1 MNRGVLLKTFREAW
15 LATLLFGLGLF
26 VFEALLAFVLPTF
39 IDEMAGPLL
48 NLPFFRNILQ
58 AVLGAEVGDSLGP
71 KVLGSIAWVHPVA
84 LTIVAGHEI
93 VFCTRVPAGEVDR
106 GTMDVLL
113 ALPVSRWQM
122 YVSETAVW
130 LCTGLDVL
138 LMGVAGCLL
147 GGLSAPPENRTDFSL
162 LVRIVA
168 NLFCLYLAVGGLAFL
183 VSTLSERRGRAIAV
197 VFALVLSSYFLVVLA
212 QYWDFA
218 EKIAFLSILHYY
230 KPFAIMQ
237 DSAWPVKDMLV
248 LAGCGAVLWTAGGII
263 FARRDICTS

>member
-15 LATLLFGLGLF
+15 LATLLFGVGLF
-26 VFEALLAFVLPTF
+26 IFEALLAFVFPTF
-39 IDEMAGPLL
+39 FDEMAAPML
-48 NLPFFRNILQ
+48 NLPFFRNILR
-58 AVLGAEVGDSLGP
+58 ALLGAEVGDSLGP
-71 KVLGSIAWVHPVA
+71 KVLGSLAWVHPVA

-122 YVSETAVW
+122 YASETAVW
-130 LCTGLDVL
+130 LGTGVVVL
-138 LMGVAGCLL
+138 LMGMAGCLL
-147 GGLSAPPENRTDFSL
+147 GGLAVAPENRTDFSL

-197 VFALVLSSYFLVVLA
+197 VFALVLSSYFLNVLA
-212 QYWDFA
+212 QYWVFA
-218 EKIAFLSILHYY
+218 EKIAFLSTLHYY

-237 DSAWPVKDMLV
+237 NSAWPVKDMLL
-248 LAGCGAVLWTAGGII
+248 LAGCGAALWTAGGII

>member
-1 MNRGVLLKTFREAW
+1 MNRGVLLKTLREVW

-26 VFEALLAFVLPTF
+26 VFEALLAFVFPTF
-39 IDEMAGPLL
+39 FDEMAGPLL
-48 NLPFFRNILQ
+48 NLPFFRNILR
-58 AVLGAEVGDSLGP
+58 ALLGAEIGDSLGP
-71 KVLGSIAWVHPVA
+71 KVLGSLAWVHPIA
-84 LTIVAGHEI
+84 LVIVAGHEI

-113 ALPVSRWQM
+113 ALPVSRWEM
-122 YVSETAVW
+122 YFSETALW
-130 LCTGLDVL
+130 LGTGVVVL
-138 LMGVAGCLL
+138 LMGLAGCLL
-147 GGLSAPPENRTDFSL
+147 GGLTVAPENRTEISL
-162 LVRIVA
+162 LVIIVA

-197 VFALVLSSYFLVVLA
+197 LFALVLSSYFLNVLA

-218 EKIAFLSILHYY
+218 EKIAFLSVLHYY

-237 DSAWPVKDMLV
+237 DSTWPVKDILI
-248 LAGCGAVLWTAGGII
+248 LAGCGAVLWTAGGIV

>member
-1 MNRGVLLKTFREAW
+1 MNRGVLLKSIREVW
-15 LATLLFGLGLF
+15 LASLLFGLGFF
-26 VFEALLAFVLPTF
+26 VFEALLAFVFPTF
-39 IDEMAGPLL
+39 FNEMAGPLL
-48 NLPFFRNILQ
+48 NLPFFRNIIRAL
-58 AVLGAEVGDSLGP
+58 LGAEVGDSLGP
-71 KVLGSIAWVHPVA
+71 KVLGSLAWVHPIA
-84 LTIVAGHEI
+84 LIIVAGHEI

-122 YVSETAVW
+122 YVSETIVW
-130 LCTGLDVL
+130 LGTGVVVL
-138 LMGVAGCLL
+138 IMGVVGCLL
-147 GGLSAPPENRTDFSL
+147 GGSSVAPENRTELSL
-162 LVRIVA
+162 LVCIVA

-183 VSTLSERRGRAIAV
+183 VSTLSDRRGRAIAV
-197 VFALVLSSYFLVVLA
+197 VFALVLSSYFLNVLA
-212 QYWDFA
+212 QYSHIA

-237 DSAWPVKDMLV
+237 NSGWPAKDMLV

>member
-1 MNRGVLLKTFREAW
+1 MNRGVLLKTIREAW

-26 VFEALLAFVLPTF
+26 IFEALLAYVYPTF
-39 IDEMAGPLL
+39 FDETAAPLL
-48 NLPFFRNILQ
+48 ELPFFRNIIQ
-58 AVLGAEVGDSLGP
+58 ALLGAEVGDSLGP
-71 KVLGSIAWVHPVA
+71 MVLNSLAWAHPIA
-84 LTIVAGHEI
+84 LILLAGHEI

-106 GTMDVLL
+106 GTMDTLL

-122 YVSETAVW
+122 YLTETLVW
-130 LCTGLDVL
+130 LGSGVAVVL
-138 LMGVAGCLL
+138 LGLAGCLL
-147 GGLSAPPENRTDFSL
+147 GGLTVAPENRTELSL
-162 LVRIVA
+162 LVVIVA

-197 VFALVLSSYFLVVLA
+197 VFALVLSSYFLNVLA

-237 DSAWPVKDMLV
+237 NSAWPVKDMLV
-248 LAGCGAVLWTAGGII
+248 LGGSGAMLWTAGGII